1 MTQKT
6 KKTKKVKK
14 ATSRRS
20 RTVRNAPKGAPSS
33 VFYLLDA
40 KGKLFD
46 VHKTRTD
53 AFYDAVGPRFY
64 KGYYIVEYKRGSA
77 RRYKY
82 QATQREVVRVP

>member
-1 MTQKT
+1 MTVT
-6 KKTKKVKK
+6 KKKSKP
-14 ATSRRS
+14 RRS
-20 RTVRNAPKGAPSS
+20 RTVRNAPSGAPSS

-64 KGYYIVEYKRGSA
+64 KGYYIVEYKRSRA

-82 QATQREVVRVP
+82 QATQHEVTRDR